1 MSYLIFKN
9 YGTVREEMLGE
20 FSGITEAWEFA
31 QREANRS
38 HWDDLIEVADY
49 DPAGQYRVHRDCFG
63 VIRDNKTECPEEI
76 WEY

>member
-1 MSYLIFKN
+1 MSYLVFKN

-20 FSGITEAWEFA
+20 FSGFAEAWELA
-31 QREANRS
+31 ERERNKS

-49 DPAGQYRVHRDCFG
+49 DDRGQYRVHRDCFG
-63 VIRDNKTECPEEI
+63 VIKDSDAEDLREI